1 MFGVKEF
8 KVSGTGHKR
17 LVTII
22 YIYGLGSW
30 SARWTVITG
39 RGIAIVIFT
48 INIIINILP
57 LFKIIV
63 ILGRVYKLYTLCIV
77 NISFCYDLC
86 KEILKKSST

>member
-48 INIIINILP
+48 IKIIIKILP

-63 ILGRVYKLYTLCIV
+63 ILGHGFYIRWLLI
-77 NISFCYDLC
+77 
-86 KEILKKSST
+86 